1 MKKSGIRAIVL
12 PGAIFLVAAFYA
24 LLNAQSAAPAHSVRD
39 GIYTEAQAVRG
50 EALYDKHCERCH
62 GGDLEGDEG
71 PSLNSEDFLED
82 WKGLTVGD
90 LFERIRIWMPG
101 DRPGILTR
109 QETADVLALVLRAN
123 HFPPGLRELG
133 TDKQVLAG
141 FRVESRR

>member
-1 MKKSGIRAIVL
+1 MKQTGIRAIVL
-12 PGAIFLVAAFYA
+12 PALIFFVAALYG
-24 LLNAQSAAPAHSVRD
+24 LLHAQSVAPPHSVRD
-39 GIYTEAQAVRG
+39 GIYTAAQAVRG

-90 LFERIRIWMPG
+90 LSERIRIWMPG
-101 DRPGILTR
+101 DRPGMLTR
-109 QETADVLALVLRAN
+109 QETADILALVLRAN

-133 TDKQVLAG
+133 TDKAVLSG
-141 FRVESRR
+141 FRIEGRR